1 MSGGEI
7 LLATRSTGKLRE
19 LRPLFADAGY
29 RVVDVAS
36 LGIQE
41 TEEERALERY
51 DTFEGNALAK
61 ARYFARVSA
70 LPAVA
75 DDSGIEVVALEGRPG
90 VRSKRWAGRD
100 ELDGQALDDA
110 NNQALLTALAGASDR
125 RARYVCVAAMVDGA
139 RETVVRAA
147 TTGVVLREPRGGG
160 GFGYDPYFLSD
171 ELAVTFGEASL
182 EEKARVSH
190 RGRAFRAL
198 FEELARGR

>member
-1 MSGGEI
+1 
-7 LLATRSTGKLRE
+7 
-19 LRPLFADAGY
+19 
-29 RVVDVAS
+29 
-36 LGIQE
+36 
-41 TEEERALERY
+41 
-51 DTFEGNALAK
+51 
-61 ARYFARVSA
+61 
-70 LPAVA
+70 
-75 DDSGIEVVALEGRPG
+75 

-147 TTGVVLREPRGGG
+147 TTGVVLREPRGAG